1 MHNGV
6 HCQSYNNSWAAFSF
20 MNIRASILLISCT
33 LLFVGCKRE
42 AALPSD
48 SFHLS
53 VQSIVTDGDLKVS
66 LIKYHLPHSV
76 SLYIDSKHSHG
87 SVSMRDAPT
96 PGEVGQ
102 RDGQLI
108 LSASRVARVGDA
120 FASIQTLIRL
130 ETDHASA
137 GGPAVSYV
145 PAATNLDAYFS
156 VSATTGDYKLDTPI
170 EIGRLD
176 GKPMMLLVSQSTK

>member
-1 MHNGV
+1 
-6 HCQSYNNSWAAFSF
+6 
-20 MNIRASILLISCT
+20 MNIRAFTLLVGCT
-33 LLFVGCKRE
+33 LFIVGCKRDP
-42 AALPSD
+42 AVPSG

-66 LIKYHLPHSV
+66 LIKYRLPESTSV
-76 SLYIDSKHSHG
+76 YVDSEHSHG
-87 SVSMRDAPT
+87 WVSMQDSPT
-96 PGEVGQ
+96 PGKTGQ

-108 LSASRVARVGDA
+108 LSASRVARVGEA

-137 GGPAVSYV
+137 GGPAVNYV

-176 GKPMMLLVSQSTK
+176 GKPVTLLVSQSAKHN